1 MQDRDMY
8 PGGQPFTP
16 YPPPPPAPPARPAA
30 RVAAGLMW
38 ALAAALAIGSQFGDI
53 YRTRV
58 TWSRSDDDVVITGF
72 WQSRS
77 VFNGNEAVEP
87 AFNGASVLVAITA
100 LVVASVLV
108 FVTLPRWGALVAG
121 ALGAGM
127 MLDEAVSYVTVAVT
141 NDDNTRVGPGWWLIV
156 GAAVMAVAAFVV
168 ALTERRGRPVRPHP
182 AAPPYPPPPPP
193 WPSQQASVWG
203 PPPGPPVR

>member
-1 MQDRDMY
+1 MY
-8 PGGQPFTP
+8 PGAQPFMP
-16 YPPPPPAPPARPAA
+16 YPPPPAPPARPAA

-38 ALAAALAIGSQFGDI
+38 ALAAVLAIGSQFGDI

-77 VFNGNEAVEP
+77 VFNGNEAVQP
-87 AFNGASVLVAITA
+87 AFNGASVVVAITA

-108 FVTLPRWGALVAG
+108 FVTLPRWAGLVAG

-141 NDDNTRVGPGWWLIV
+141 NDDDTRVGPGWWLIV
-156 GAAVMAVAAFVV
+156 GAAAMAVAAFVV
-168 ALTERRGRPVRPHP
+168 ALTERRRPVWPHP
-182 AAPPYPPPPPP
+182 AAGLPPPPPP
-193 WPSQQASVWG
+193 WPSQQAPVWA
-203 PPPGPPVR
+203 PPPGPPMR